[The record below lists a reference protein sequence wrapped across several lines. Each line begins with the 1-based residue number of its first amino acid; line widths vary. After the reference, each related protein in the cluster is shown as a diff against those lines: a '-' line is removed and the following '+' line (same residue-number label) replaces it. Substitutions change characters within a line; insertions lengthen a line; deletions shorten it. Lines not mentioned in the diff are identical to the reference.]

1 MQKRKSII
9 FIYGPTAVGK
19 SDYAVELADVGPI
32 EIVNCDVGQLYTPLS
47 IGTAKPDWKNEPVPH
62 HLFDV
67 LDEPRDYTVVEYKK
81 ALLTVC
87 EKIWARGATPVVV
100 GGSGFYIKSL
110 FFPPSEESTAIT
122 GTDEK
127 FKDEGTEDLWNQL
140 IAIDPERA
148 KALHPNDRY
157 RIERALTLASLER
170 SISSLQ
176 PTYEDLKVPYLLL
189 CLSRNRDDLYERI
202 NERTQQMVQGGW
214 IEEVADL
221 QKSSWAP
228 FLKRKKLI
236 GYDVILNALEHSE
249 DYQVVAHTIA
259 QKTRQYAKRQMTF
272 WRMLGK
278 ALAPYVQAPSEVKEV
293 PITDTQESLAAFKK
307 MVAEFLKNV
316 EGNNA

>member
-1 MQKRKSII
+1 MHKQKSII

-19 SDYAVELADVGPI
+19 SDYAVALADVAPI

-47 IGTAKPDWKNEPVPH
+47 IGTAKPDWKNEKITH

-81 ALLTVC
+81 ALLAVC
-87 EKIWARGATPVVV
+87 KEIWARGAIPVVV

-110 FFPPSEESTAIT
+110 FFPPSKETASIT

-127 FKDEGTEDLWNQL
+127 FKNKTTEDLWEQL
-140 IAIDPERA
+140 VAADPERA
-148 KALHPNDRY
+148 QVLHPNDRY
-157 RIERALTLASLER
+157 RIERALTLASLQR
-170 SISSLQ
+170 SIASLQ
-176 PTYEDLKVPYLLL
+176 PTYEGLGVPCLLL
-189 CLSRNRDDLYERI
+189 CLSRDRENLYQRI
-202 NERTQQMVQGGW
+202 NERTAKMVQSGW

-236 GYDVILNALEHSE
+236 GYDVILNALEYSE
-249 DYQVVAHTIA
+249 DYQTVVQVIA
-259 QKTRQYAKRQMTF
+259 QKTRHYAKRQMTF
-272 WRMLGK
+272 WRMLEK
-278 ALAPYVQAPSEVKEV
+278 SLAPHVHTPSEVKEV

-307 MVAEFLKNV
+307 RVAEFLKNV
-316 EGNNA
+316 EGSNA